1 MRETPPPG
9 HPQNAKPSD
18 SEAPTQF
25 WDSPLKETTEFSVR
39 RAARRRERLEALLKG
54 YDATNTSTELVPPP
68 FSPELSSSGDH
79 VSPPPLPEVPEPPSL
94 PTGTYTS
101 VRPVTGPRLAV
112 FVALGVA
119 VGGLAALQL
128 DRVLSPTE
136 ATPAGANAA
145 QAALRNESPQAEA
158 PAAAEQ
164 TYDSTEEVLAM
175 VGEAEMADV
184 PPLQVEVVQLRPPNR
199 IHRANGVDVPPQ
211 TASTA
216 NVSQEPPATLA
227 FAPNVNQSACSRYPT
242 VHIPTQLHPRVNP
255 LMTSSQVFMERG
267 LPTPSRR
274 RSEPQ

>member
-1 MRETPPPG
+1 MRETPPSG
-9 HPQNAKPSD
+9 HPRNAKPSD

-25 WDSPLKETTEFSVR
+25 WDSPLKDTTEFSVR

-68 FSPELSSSGDH
+68 FSAEFSSPGDH

-128 DRVLSPTE
+128 DRVLSPTD
-136 ATPAGANAA
+136 ATPAAANAA
-145 QAALRNESPQAEA
+145 RSPQQNEAPRAEA
-158 PAAAEQ
+158 PEATEQ
-164 TYDSTEEVLAM
+164 VYDSTEEVLAM
-175 VGEAEMADV
+175 VGEAQMADV

-199 IHRANGVDVPPQ
+199 IPRANVVDVPPQ
-211 TASTA
+211 TVATA
-216 NVSQEPPATLA
+216 NVSQEPPATSA

-255 LMTSSQVFMERG
+255 LMTSSQVFTG
-267 LPTPSRR
+267 GALPTPSHR